1 MEYVEDN
8 DTFSNEVSI
17 SNSSDLFSF
26 SQPVVIETDP
36 FKIEG
41 EDLKKV
47 IGLSPAFRRKMSRD
61 LQKSFTGIDGTGTQ
75 QNLLQQAVTGYAMFD
90 LVQPVYNLEYLSKI
104 YEISPYNYAAI
115 NAKVANIVGLGYSFV
130 ESKKAMEALD
140 NIEDSTQLNRARRKM
155 DRIRQQL
162 EIWLEDVNEE
172 ETFVETLVKV
182 YTDLEA
188 TGNGFIEIGRTTS
201 GNIGYIGHIPA
212 KTMRV
217 RRLRDGFIQL
227 LYGKAVFFRNFG
239 DMETENPIAGQEDRP
254 NEIIHLK
261 KYTPMNNYYGI
272 PDIVASQNA
281 MAGNEFAGKYNLDYF
296 ENKAVPRYIITVKG
310 AKLSPESERKLLEFF
325 QVGLKGKNHRSL
337 YVPLP
342 ADSSD
347 SKVEFKME
355 PVEANIQD
363 SSFNNYRKANRD
375 EILLSH
381 RVPINKIGVPE
392 GVSLASARDADKM
405 FKEQV
410 CRPAQDILEKKLNR
424 IIAEKTDVLILHFNE
439 LTLTDEDTQSKID
452 ERYLRMQVI
461 TPNEVRIR
469 KGMIPID
476 GGDEV
481 IQLKPQQAAEQTAQ
495 AMNSR
500 ARTQERDS
508 NSPDISGEAR
518 NPKGEGRVTD

>member
-47 IGLSPAFRRKMSRD
+47 IGLSPAFRRKVSRD
-61 LQKSFTGIDGTGTQ
+61 LQKSFTGIEGTGTQ

-140 NIEDSTQLNRARRKM
+140 NIEDATQLTRARRKM

-162 EIWLEDVNEE
+162 DIWLEDVNQE

-347 SKVEFKME
+347 SKVEFKMD

-424 IIAEKTDVLILHFNE
+424 IIAEKTDVLILKFNE

-500 ARTQERDS
+500 TRTQDRDS

-518 NPKGEGRVTD
+518 NPKGEGRVTA